1 MFKKLIAGALLATLA
16 LSALAP
22 VAAAAEPAAKSK
34 PTADAV
40 TRLVNFSANND
51 NNLSTLITAA
61 TCDYFNGAIV
71 DVLSTANHTLFAPR
85 NAAFRDLGKALGLG
99 DAGINSS
106 NVCKVDEVLKLDGAL
121 KTILTYHVI
130 TPKIGFAKAKDARGA
145 TVAMFSGENARIG
158 GQKDVV
164 RIAGAKVIRPNIR
177 SKNGVTHMVNKVMVP
192 PTIKASLANY
202 QPAIPSSIC

>member
-1 MFKKLIAGALLATLA
+1 MFKKLIAATLLASLA

-34 PTADAV
+34 PTVDAA

-121 KTILTYHVI
+121 ATILTYHVYAEG
-130 TPKIGFAKAKDARGA
+130 KVGFDKAKSLRGA
-145 TVAMFSGENARIG
+145 TVAMLSKEEAKIG

-177 SKNGVTHMVNKVMVP
+177 SKNAVMHTVNKVMVP
-192 PTIKASLANY
+192 PTIKAALAK
-202 QPAIPSSIC
+202 